1 MMTMRSP
8 LAGRPLAKGVAAAI
22 AGVVLVAGAATAT
35 AETSGNGPTSPP
47 DTSINEPDAIGFR
60 PDLLGRLKVPTGFKV
75 GVFAKDA
82 GNVRI
87 IHTRPNGDVYVSR
100 RLQGDLLLLRDV
112 NRDGVADVR
121 RIVASNIPLL
131 HGITSRGS
139 LLYLT
144 ANRQVMT
151 ATIRADGGLGA
162 VTPIVNDLPDA
173 GQHSARTLEFGPD
186 GYLYLGIGSTCNS
199 CEEANPENATM
210 VRMRPDGTG
219 RTVFAKGLRHTIGF
233 GWQPTTKA
241 LWGFDQGS
249 DWRGDEQPPEEL
261 NGLSRG
267 GDYGWP
273 WCFGKRVPD
282 PFISGQP
289 AGETK
294 ATFCPRTRAP
304 SLTYTA
310 HAAAIAMRFYDAKQ
324 FPAAYRGDAFVA
336 MRGSWN
342 RAQPSGYKVVRVR
355 FDGHGK
361 PVGFEDFLTGF
372 LLDPR
377 TGAPANPAAPDRPA
391 QFGRVAGVGVA
402 ADGSLL
408 VSDDQNGV
416 IYRVTYGSTVQG
428 PVPASKPSPPT
439 ATSATSVLVDASG
452 KRVGSASVLHEASG
466 ALRITADVA
475 GLAPG
480 QHGMHVHE
488 RGQCSRGPDPVTGQ
502 AIAFGT
508 AGPHFDPGRTRNH
521 GSPQDPGTMAHAG
534 DLPAVTVGAD
544 GTGRVTF
551 TTTDLTLDDGPTSII
566 GRTLVVH
573 AQPDDYASEPAGGSG
588 ERIACGLL
596 VAQPSAVRTRVPL
609 ASANAYPEGIAY
621 DPRSDLAYVGSATTG
636 DIYTL
641 DPKTGS
647 TSVFA
652 LGGSAGRTSALG
664 LELDRHGRLLVAG
677 GSSGSVAVLDTRD
690 AGPLKVLD
698 TGRVPQPYVNDLA
711 VTPDDQVYV
720 TDSKR
725 PVILR
730 FRSGATVGP
739 VAPWL
744 DLRRTP
750 IRYGDG
756 VNLNGIVASADGRY
770 LLAVQTNTGQLW
782 RITTATKAVTRVLT
796 SASLTGGD
804 GMLLEGRTLYVVRN
818 AAHSVVRLQLSADFS
833 VALPIGQVTD
843 ANLAY
848 PTALARRGGRLL
860 VVDSQLDRQR
870 RAVAPILPFVVQG
883 IDTTAFTG

>member
-1 MMTMRSP
+1 MTTRSP
-8 LAGRPLAKGVAAAI
+8 QGVRHLVPAMAAAL
-22 AGVVLVAGAATAT
+22 ASAVLVAGAVTAS
-35 AETSGNGPTSPP
+35 AETTGNGPTSPP
-47 DTSINEPDAIGFR
+47 VPSINEPDAIGFR
-60 PDLLGRLKVPTGFKV
+60 PDLLERLTVPAGFKV

-100 RLQGDLLLLRDV
+100 RLQGDLLLLSDR
-112 NRDGVADVR
+112 NRDGVADEQRV
-121 RIVASNIPLL
+121 VASDIPLL

-139 LLYLT
+139 TMYLT
-144 ANRQVMT
+144 ANREVMT
-151 ATIRADGGLGA
+151 ATIRADGSLGA
-162 VTPIVNDLPDA
+162 VTPIVTDLPDA

-199 CEEANPENATM
+199 CDEANRENATM

-261 NGLSRG
+261 NGLARG

-289 AGETK
+289 ANETK
-294 ATFCPRTRAP
+294 ATYCPRTKAP

-310 HAAAIAMRFYDAKQ
+310 HAAAIAMRFYEGRQ

-355 FDGHGK
+355 FDPQGK

-372 LLDPR
+372 LIDPR
-377 TGAPANPAAPDRPA
+377 TGAPANPAAPERPA
-391 QFGRVAGVGVA
+391 QFGRVAGVGVM

-416 IYRVTYGSTVQG
+416 IYRVSYGSTVQAAL
-428 PVPASKPSPPT
+428 PADKPLPPT
-439 ATSATSVLVDASG
+439 ATSATSVLVDAMG
-452 KRVGSASVLHEASG
+452 TTIGSARVTREATG

-475 GLAPG
+475 GLTRG
-480 QHGMHVHE
+480 VHGTHVHD
-488 RGQCSRGPDPVTGQ
+488 RGQCARGPDPVTGQ
-502 AIAFGT
+502 NIAFGA
-508 AGPHFDPGRTRNH
+508 AGSHFDPARTRNH
-521 GSPQDPGTMAHAG
+521 GRPDDPGTLAHAG
-534 DLPAVTVGAD
+534 DLPAITVAAD
-544 GTGRVTF
+544 GTGRMDF
-551 TTTDLTLDDGPTSII
+551 RTTDLTLDDGPTTII

-573 AQPDDYASEPAGGSG
+573 AQSDDYASEPAGGSG

-596 VAQPSAVRTRVPL
+596 VAQPSAVRTRAPL
-609 ASANAYPEGIAY
+609 AGANAFPEGIAY
-621 DPRSDLAYVGSATTG
+621 DPRSDLAYVGSSTTG
-636 DIYTL
+636 DIYKL
-641 DPKTGS
+641 DPKSNT
-647 TSVFA
+647 TSMFA
-652 LGGSAGRTSALG
+652 LGGSAGRTAALG
-664 LELDRHGRLLVAG
+664 LALDRHGRLLVAG

-698 TGRVPQPYVNDLA
+698 TGRGPQPFVNDLA

-725 PVILR
+725 PVIWR

-739 VAPWL
+739 ISPWL

-782 RITTATKAVTRVLT
+782 RISTATKAVTEVLLT
-796 SASLTGGD
+796 TRLTGGD
-804 GMLLEGRTLYVVRN
+804 GLHLDGRTLYVVRN
-818 AAHSVVRLQLSADFS
+818 AAHSVVRLQMSADFS
-833 VALPIGQVTD
+833 VGLSTGQVRD
-843 ANLAY
+843 ANLVY
-848 PTALARRGGRLL
+848 PTSLARRGSRLL

-870 RAVAPILPFVVQG
+870 KALPPILPFVVQG
-883 IDTTAFTG
+883 VDTTAFTG